1 MKNIGY
7 TDYWHNHTN
16 DCASNCTEE
25 ISFTN
30 KVKSCAVC
38 AGNFVSTA
46 FKAIFKL

>member
-25 ISFTN
+25 VSFTN

-38 AGNFVSTA
+38 VGNFVSTA
-46 FKAIFKL
+46 FKAVFKL